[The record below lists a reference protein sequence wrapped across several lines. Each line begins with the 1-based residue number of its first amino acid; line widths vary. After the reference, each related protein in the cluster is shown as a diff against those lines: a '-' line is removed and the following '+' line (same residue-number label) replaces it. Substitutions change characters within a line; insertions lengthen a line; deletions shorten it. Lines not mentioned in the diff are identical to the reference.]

1 MSEKL
6 FSCCFFQGGI
16 KVEGVKVVVGGAWAA
31 AAALASAAAADPSAM
46 AANGTES
53 EADAD
58 WTDVVATVSK
68 ACIMGLIIV
77 AAVCGNL
84 LVIVSVM
91 RHRKLRIITN
101 YFVVCSHFYY
111 ILASIRSFNYSRLVT
126 RFQGIL
132 KLDDFVARQNT

>member
-1 MSEKL
+1 V
-6 FSCCFFQGGI
+6 CFQGGI
-16 KVEGVKVVVGGAWAA
+16 KVEGRKVVVAAALA

-46 AANGTES
+46 APAANGTEG
-53 EADAD
+53 EAADAD

-68 ACIMGLIIV
+68 ACIMGFIIV

-101 YFVVCSHFYY
+101 YFVVCNSHYY
-111 ILASIRSFNYSRLVT
+111 ILASIRLRLRSFNYSHFVT
-126 RFQGIL
+126 LFLGI
-132 KLDDFVARQNT
+132 